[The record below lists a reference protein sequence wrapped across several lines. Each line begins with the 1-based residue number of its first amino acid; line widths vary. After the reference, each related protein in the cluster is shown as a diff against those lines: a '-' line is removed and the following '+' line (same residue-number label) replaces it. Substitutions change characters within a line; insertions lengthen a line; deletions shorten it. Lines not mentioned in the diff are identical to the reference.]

1 MMNDRINEVTTT
13 ITEKITTILNEG
25 LVVLIGLHGVAALF
39 SFYNINFIE
48 NIIIFI
54 DLILS
59 ALLFMCWFITKDI
72 K

>member
-1 MMNDRINEVTTT
+1 MNDRINEVTTT
-13 ITEKITTILNEG
+13 ITEKITTILNQG

-59 ALLFMCWFITKDI
+59 ALLFMCWFITKECN
-72 K
+72 